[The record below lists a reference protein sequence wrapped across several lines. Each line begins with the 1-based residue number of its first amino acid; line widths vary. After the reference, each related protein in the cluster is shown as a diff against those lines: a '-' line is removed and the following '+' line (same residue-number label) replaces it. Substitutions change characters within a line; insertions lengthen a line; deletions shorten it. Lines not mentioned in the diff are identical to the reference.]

1 MSTTQP
7 TADDTLMALVRGAD
21 PLAAD
26 AETVDAEAAESL
38 LRQILDAPR
47 EQSRPRVR
55 PHATALRVAAVGAA
69 AVAAAGAAAA
79 LTGDRDGAAPASAAV
94 IGHAIAALSQPP
106 GTILHVDL
114 RGTQWNGDGTTIAWR
129 DVTWQQNAAPRNGR
143 QVETAPDGTTVESA
157 DAGKTQEVYDPA
169 TNTIYASTPTAAHR
183 RYWLFPGPTAGT
195 FLLRAAVFKITPGH
209 GYKVAPGGRRES
221 VVITARQARALKD
234 GADVLTWRRRH
245 PHGAF
250 GVAVVPA
257 AAVRAT
263 TSSADPGSEG
273 FRDQILA
280 MLRSGGAHVV
290 GPATVAGRDTLE
302 IRSRDG
308 HTTYYVDPDTYAPV
322 EIDTRGT
329 DGGTRLRIDTYEVLP
344 GNAAN
349 AALLSLTSQ
358 HPSARVDR
366 NPADYN
372 AAQQRLFPHG

>member
-1 MSTTQP
+1 MSTTPP
-7 TADDTLMALVRGAD
+7 TADDTLMELVRGAD

-26 AETVDAEAAESL
+26 TETVDAQAVESL
-38 LRQILDAPR
+38 LRHILDAPR
-47 EQSRPRVR
+47 EERRPRTR
-55 PHATALRVAAVGAA
+55 PQGTALRVAAVGAV
-69 AVAAAGAAAA
+69 AVAAVGSVAV

-94 IGHAIAALSQPP
+94 IRDAIAALSQPP

-114 RGTQWNGDGTTIAWR
+114 RGSQWNGDGTTIAWR
-129 DVTWQQNAAPRNGR
+129 DVTWQQNAAPHDGR
-143 QVETAPDGTTVESA
+143 QVETASDGTTVESA
-157 DAGKTQEVYDPA
+157 DAGRTQEVYDPA

-195 FLLRAAVFKITPGH
+195 FLLRAPVFKITPGH
-209 GYKVAPGGRRES
+209 GYKVVPGGRRES
-221 VVITARQARALKD
+221 VVITARQARALRD
-234 GADVLTWRRRH
+234 GTDVLTWRRRH

-257 AAVRAT
+257 SAVRT
-263 TSSADPGSEG
+263 TPSSADPSSEG
-273 FRDQILA
+273 FRDEILA

-308 HTTYYVDPDTYAPV
+308 HTTYYVEPGTYAPV

-329 DGGTRLRIDTYEVLP
+329 GGGTRLRIDTYEVLP

-349 AALLSLTSQ
+349 AALVSLPAQ
-358 HPSARVDR
+358 HPSATVDHS
-366 NPADYN
+366 PADYA
-372 AAQQRLFPHG
+372 AAQERLYPNG